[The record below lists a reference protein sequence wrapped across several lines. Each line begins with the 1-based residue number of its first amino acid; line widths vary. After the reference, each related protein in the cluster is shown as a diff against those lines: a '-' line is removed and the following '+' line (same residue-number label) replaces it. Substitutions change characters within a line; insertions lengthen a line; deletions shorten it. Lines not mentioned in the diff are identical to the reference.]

1 MRGPSAQRGHPLRIL
16 VVDDHET
23 VRRGVCS
30 LLESHKNV
38 EICGEAA
45 NGQEAIE
52 KASRQYPDLIILDVT
67 MPALD
72 GFAAARQIRTFLP
85 DVPIIMLSMHEGQH
99 IELQA
104 QQAGAQG
111 FVSKSAAGQV
121 LLKAVNAVLQ
131 GQTFFPSSV
140 P

>member
-1 MRGPSAQRGHPLRIL
+1 M
-16 VVDDHET
+16 DDHET

-30 LLESHKNV
+30 LLESHKDV

-52 KASRQYPDLIILDVT
+52 KASRLYPDLIILDVT

-85 DVPIIMLSMHEGQH
+85 DVPILMLSMHVGQH

-104 QQAGAQG
+104 QQAGVQG